1 MIPPIPILEDYGM
14 SPEHGF
20 LPIELPLEVLPDP
33 YYRRWEAVVGN
44 LQALILSRRLRG
56 VVDGMPVLST
66 WRLQRR
72 AELRRAYN
80 LLAFMTHAYIWGGDK
95 PAEVFQC
102 TDMLCIMAFADGH
115 PESSTFHLDTFSTS
129 LQIPRTTP
137 SSYVRRRLS
146 LELQANISR

>member
-1 MIPPIPILEDYGM
+1 MIPPVPILEDYGM

-95 PAEVFQC
+95 PAEVCQC
-102 TDMLCIMAFADGH
+102 CC
-115 PESSTFHLDTFSTS
+115 
-129 LQIPRTTP
+129 
-137 SSYVRRRLS
+137 VLS
-146 LELQANISR
+146 INGC